1 MSTIETLEK
10 GVKMLKLNNKNTR
23 TTSSPSRENAGSK
36 LILKDLIKE
45 LNMINA
51 NDTVLRD
58 IFRTLANIKDE
69 AFSKIVNG

>member
-36 LILKDLIKE
+36 LILKDLFKE

-58 IFRTLANIKDE
+58 IFKTLLA
-69 AFSKIVNG
+69 SKMELFPK

>member
-1 MSTIETLEK
+1 
-10 GVKMLKLNNKNTR
+10 MLKLNNKNTR

-58 IFRTLANIKDE
+58 IFRTLLA
-69 AFSKIVNG
+69 SKMELFPK